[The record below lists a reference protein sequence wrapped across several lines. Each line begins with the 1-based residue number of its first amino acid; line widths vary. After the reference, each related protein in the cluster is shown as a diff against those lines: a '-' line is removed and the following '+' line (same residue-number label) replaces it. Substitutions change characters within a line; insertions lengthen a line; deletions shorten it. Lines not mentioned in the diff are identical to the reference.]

1 MRHLEAIRVID
12 YIWGVLYLL
21 GGAIFLVMFLLVSGL
36 AGASNQEGSGA
47 MAVIF
52 GTFGLLLGGLF
63 FLFGIVFFIAANAL
77 VGLRTWSRIFHVI
90 MGVLKLIA
98 FPLGTAYG
106 VYVIWALLFS
116 DETKLLFDSGPS
128 GTSSELYKSEGSE
141 FKY

>member
-21 GGAIFLVMFLLVSGL
+21 GGAIFFVMFLLVSGI
-36 AGASNQEGSGA
+36 AGASNQEGAGT

-52 GTFGLLLGGLF
+52 GTFGLLFGGIF
-63 FLFGIVFFIAANAL
+63 FFFGVLFFIAANAL
-77 VGLRTWSRIFHVI
+77 ISLRTWSRIYHIVLAF
-90 MGVLKLIA
+90 LKLLA

-116 DETKLLFDSGPS
+116 DETKLLFDGGSP

-141 FKY
+141 FNY